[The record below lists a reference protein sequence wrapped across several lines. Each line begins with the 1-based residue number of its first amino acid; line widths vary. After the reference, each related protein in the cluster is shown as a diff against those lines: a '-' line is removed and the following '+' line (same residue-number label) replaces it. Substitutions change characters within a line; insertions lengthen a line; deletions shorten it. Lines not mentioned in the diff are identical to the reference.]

1 MATELFPRKI
11 KFEERMKSKNIF
23 IINTLIGLI
32 FAELKNSRNVEY
44 KLSRIGAT
52 LWDKLSKL
60 VKNNKIKEFTMVIM
74 KVDHQIKLF
83 WTYSELY

>member
-52 LWDKLSKL
+52 LALRDKLSKL
-60 VKNNKIKEFTMVIM
+60 AKNNKIKEFTMVIM
-74 KVDHQIKLF
+74 KVDHQLF
-83 WTYSELY
+83 